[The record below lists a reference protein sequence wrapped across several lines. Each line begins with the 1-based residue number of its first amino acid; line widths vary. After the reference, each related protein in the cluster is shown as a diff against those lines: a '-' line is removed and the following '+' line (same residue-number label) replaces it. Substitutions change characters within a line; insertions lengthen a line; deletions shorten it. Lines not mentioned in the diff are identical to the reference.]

1 MRILFVVADGGGN
14 IPPQLGVARALRRR
28 GARVQF
34 LGHREIRR
42 QIEADDFEFEEF
54 ASATPTKST
63 QQRSLLRLMSDF
75 ARAATDLSIG
85 DEVLAVARRDCADIV
100 IVDVLLNAAVS
111 KVAAS
116 EFRTV
121 VFVHCFYRMVQDL
134 AGGPIGLLLRL
145 RGIDPLDAERSGPL
159 LLVSARAD
167 LDPVRGTPPVRH
179 VGIVWQ
185 GTPVASIPTRPKRIL
200 VSLSN
205 SAFAGQRRM
214 LQNILDAVAPLPVEA
229 IVTVGPAIDA
239 SGLRVPTN
247 TAMHSWL
254 DHDEILPTASMVV
267 GHGGH
272 STTMRALSF
281 GVPVVVM
288 PANGFIDQ
296 KRVGSVLEAN
306 DAGLLLPK
314 HARAARIRAAI
325 EKVLGEPRYRAS
337 AGRLGDRIRRVDG
350 AEVAADAVTRFAGVL
365 G

>member
-179 VGIVWQ
+179 VWQ

>member
-145 RGIDPLDAERSGPL
+145 RGIDLLDAER
-159 LLVSARAD
+159 
-167 LDPVRGTPPVRH
+167 
-179 VGIVWQ
+179 
-185 GTPVASIPTRPKRIL
+185 
-200 VSLSN
+200 
-205 SAFAGQRRM
+205 
-214 LQNILDAVAPLPVEA
+214 
-229 IVTVGPAIDA
+229 
-239 SGLRVPTN
+239 
-247 TAMHSWL
+247 
-254 DHDEILPTASMVV
+254 
-267 GHGGH
+267 
-272 STTMRALSF
+272 
-281 GVPVVVM
+281 
-288 PANGFIDQ
+288 ANGFIDQ
-296 KRVGSVLEAN
+296 ERVGSVLEAN

-314 HARAARIRAAI
+314 HARVARIRAAI

-337 AGRLGDRIRRVDG
+337 AGRLGDQIRRVDG
-350 AEVAADAVTRFAGVL
+350 AEVAADSVTRFAGVL